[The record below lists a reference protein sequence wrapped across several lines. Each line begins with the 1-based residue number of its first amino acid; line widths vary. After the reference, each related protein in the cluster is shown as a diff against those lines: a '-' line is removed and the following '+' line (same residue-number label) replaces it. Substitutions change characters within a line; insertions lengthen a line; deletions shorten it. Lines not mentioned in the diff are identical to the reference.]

1 VLRRANVRVT
11 SCSVNAQT
19 NAQTWAAWL
28 SERVAVRGA
37 DGKMSQADLLRA
49 LEEAGHPVKQS
60 TVSRWLKGS
69 RVGKPDL
76 AAAVGE
82 ILGDRSGALLA
93 AGYPLAALGP
103 HVRAGHG
110 TREILIIGETEEDL
124 EPYQDLSLRELL
136 ALPHIRIELPS
147 E

>member
-1 VLRRANVRVT
+1 MDA
-11 SCSVNAQT
+11 AT
-19 NAQTWAAWL
+19 NGQTWAAWL

-37 DGKMSQADLLRA
+37 DGKMSQADLERA
-49 LEEAGHPVKQS
+49 LNDGGHPVTQS

-69 RVGKPDL
+69 RVKDSKM

-103 HVRAGHG
+103 TAHISDGRR

-124 EPYQDLSLRELL
+124 LPYRDRSLTEIL
-136 ALPHIRIELPS
+136 AMPHIRIELPS